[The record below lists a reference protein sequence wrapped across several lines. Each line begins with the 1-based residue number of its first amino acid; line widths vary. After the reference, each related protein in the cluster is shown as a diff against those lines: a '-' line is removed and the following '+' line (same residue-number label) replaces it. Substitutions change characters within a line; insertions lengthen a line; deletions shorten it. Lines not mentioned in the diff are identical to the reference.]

1 LNIIYPAQY
10 PLISNFSTI
19 YSTFLIILWKGG
31 FWLHISLSVH
41 EESKCYS
48 IMTQFCSVICTL
60 LSLMHDCIHIYM
72 GVQKGQNYPKLV
84 NTMKAHTCNT
94 KRSQKTFEPR
104 ANKPNLHKSKCHTH
118 TIRNTSRNVTHNDTK
133 KSNFLRGGFGKLAC

>member
-1 LNIIYPAQY
+1 
-10 PLISNFSTI
+10 
-19 YSTFLIILWKGG
+19 
-31 FWLHISLSVH
+31 
-41 EESKCYS
+41 
-48 IMTQFCSVICTL
+48 MTQFCSVICTL

-84 NTMKAHTCNT
+84 NTMKAHTCNK

-118 TIRNTSRNVTHNDTK
+118 NTKHKSKCHTQWHKKVELSSWGVRQISMLIYLGRKNLHTFPYFVYGGRVECCDLHVTEDRN
-133 KSNFLRGGFGKLAC
+133 LAASSPVACYQIIN